1 MTARRPSAARPG
13 AVERAFLPAALEIVE
28 TPASPT
34 LRASAALI
42 VLLAVAAIAWSW
54 LGRVDI
60 VAAAPGKVIAQSRTK
75 VVQPYETGVVRAIHV
90 ADGDRVT
97 KGQVLIELDPTIPEA
112 ESGRLADILQQARL
126 DRARLQGLLD
136 AGGGQAAADP
146 FAGVAGSPALVAAAR
161 ARLEAQAEEQA
172 ARLARLDRESAQKRA
187 DEAAIEADIAK
198 LDAELPLAEAR
209 AGIRA
214 EGLRTAYG
222 NRLDYLQ
229 QQQQLVEMRHERE
242 AALRRR
248 EAAEAALAE
257 LAVERQ
263 QAAAEYR
270 RGLLDELAKV
280 EREAD
285 EAAHELAKAER
296 QKDLLTLAAPVG
308 GMVQDLAVHTLGG
321 VVTAAQQLLRI
332 VPLEGGI
339 EVEALIANQ
348 DAGFVA
354 VGQEAEIKVDAFP
367 FTRYGV
373 LHGHVREIA
382 SDAVLEGPGGGPQEG
397 TQSRSDDPAA
407 IRASQR
413 LVYAARI
420 ALDRD
425 WLEADGRRVTL
436 APGMA
441 ATAEIKTGRRR
452 VLDYLLSPI
461 LRYREEALRER

>member
-1 MTARRPSAARPG
+1 MSAPRLAGGVRRSPA
-13 AVERAFLPAALEIVE
+13 ERAFLPAALEIVE

-34 LRASAALI
+34 LRATAALI
-42 VLLAVAAIAWSW
+42 ALLAVAALGWSW

-60 VAAAPGKVIAQSRTK
+60 VATAPGKVIAEARTK
-75 VVQPYETGVVRAIHV
+75 VVQPLETGVVRAIHV
-90 ADGDRVT
+90 AEGDRVT
-97 KGQVLIELDPTIPEA
+97 AGQVLIELDPSILEA
-112 ESGRLADILQQARL
+112 EAGRLGDILRQARL
-126 DRARLQGLLD
+126 DQARLQGLLD
-136 AGGGQAAADP
+136 AEAGRPGDP
-146 FAGVAGSPALVAAAR
+146 FAAVAAPPSLVAAAR
-161 ARLEAQAEEQA
+161 ARLEAQAQEQA
-172 ARLARLDRESAQKRA
+172 ARLARIDRESAQKRA
-187 DEAAIEADIAK
+187 DEAAVEAEIAK

-214 EGLRTAYG
+214 EGLKTAYG
-222 NRLDYLQ
+222 NKLDYLE
-229 QQQQLVEMRHERE
+229 QQQQLVEMQHERQV
-242 AALRRR
+242 ALRRR
-248 EAAEAALAE
+248 DAAEAGLAE

-270 RGLLDELAKV
+270 RSLLDDLAKA

-285 EAAHELAKAER
+285 EAGHELAKAER
-296 QKDLLTLAAPVG
+296 QKALLTLVAPVG

-354 VGQEAEIKVDAFP
+354 VGQAAEIKVDAFP

-382 SDAVLEGPGGGPQEG
+382 SDAVVEAEGGPLPAG
-397 TQSRSDDPAA
+397 SQSRSDDPAA
-407 IRASQR
+407 IRASQQ
-413 LVYAARI
+413 LVYPARI
-420 ALDRD
+420 VLDRD

-436 APGMA
+436 TPGMA
-441 ATAEIKTGRRR
+441 VTAEIRTGQRR
-452 VLDYLLSPI
+452 VLDYLLSPV
-461 LRYREEALRER
+461 LRTRQEALRER